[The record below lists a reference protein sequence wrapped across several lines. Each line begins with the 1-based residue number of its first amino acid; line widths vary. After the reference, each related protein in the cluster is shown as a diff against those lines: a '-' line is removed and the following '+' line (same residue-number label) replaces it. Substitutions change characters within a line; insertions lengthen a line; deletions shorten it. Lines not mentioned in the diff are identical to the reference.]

1 MRRWLQVKTLYK
13 DFKNTFVFLKG
24 HYLIY
29 FSGILGMTL
38 LHASSALVESYLLKR
53 LLDIGNND
61 SLYTIFKLL
70 VLAIIYMIMVV
81 MLLPIF
87 TFMFNGQA
95 KYGFANICKALYHK
109 FSSLPVDYYE
119 KNHSGHALSLF
130 ENDTWIVATIFMR
143 HFRRTIASFATII
156 VYLIPMF
163 VFDYRITSVI
173 LILNVLTLIVNTN
186 ISKKL
191 KLTTKEVQG
200 QLSNMTVIIA
210 NIIGGISII
219 RMYQMGHQIIETFK
233 KSNQEISKYNLKNNR
248 VVAFLSAYNFMISMC
263 NIMVFVLLG
272 SLMVKWRLTT
282 YGNII
287 AIMSLQ
293 TALDTNFRE
302 FGRYYPMFYNS
313 FAGTERIYEFL
324 ELEEEPNQR
333 RTGIIEQPEYIQFKN
348 VTFGYTEDQTV
359 LRDFNLTI
367 KQGETIGIVGESGS
381 GKSSLIKLLMG
392 FYQTNSGGI
401 AIGGKNIGEMTIE
414 ELRGLIA
421 YVPQESQLFN
431 TSIKENIRYG
441 NPKATDEQIIAAAQA
456 ANADGFIK
464 EQPDGYNTIVG
475 ERGMRLSGG
484 QCQRIAI
491 ARAILKDAP
500 ILILDEATSA
510 LDSESERLIK
520 EVLASY
526 SKTRTTLM
534 IAHRLSSIE
543 YADRIIKVG

>member
-1 MRRWLQVKTLYK
+1 MKTLYK

-29 FSGILGMTL
+29 FSGIIGMTL

-53 LLDIGNND
+53 LLDIGDNH
-61 SLYTIFKLL
+61 SLYMIFKLL
-70 VLAIIYMIMVV
+70 ALVIVYMIIVV
-81 MLLPIF
+81 ILLPIF

-95 KYGFANICKALYHK
+95 KYGFANICKALYYK
-109 FSSLPVDYYE
+109 FSRLPVDYYE

-130 ENDTWIVATIFMR
+130 ENDTWVVAGIFMR

-173 LILNVLTLIVNTN
+173 LILNLLTLIVNTN

-191 KLTTKEVQG
+191 KLTTKEVQN
-200 QLSNMTVIIA
+200 QLSNMTVIIT

-219 RMYQMGHQIIETFK
+219 RMYQKGQQMIENFK
-233 KSNQEISKYNLKNNR
+233 KSNEEVSRHNLKNNR
-248 VVAFLSAYNFMISMC
+248 IVAFLSAYNFMISMC

-272 SLMVKWRLTT
+272 SLMVKWGLTT

-293 TALDTNFRE
+293 TALDANFRE
-302 FGRYYPMFYNS
+302 FGQYYPMFYNS
-313 FAGTERIYEFL
+313 LAGTERVYEFL

-333 RTGIIEQPEYIQFKN
+333 KTEIIEQPGYIEFKD
-348 VTFGYTEDQTV
+348 VTFGYTEDKAV
-359 LRDFNLTI
+359 IRDFSLTI
-367 KQGETIGIVGESGS
+367 QQGETIGIVGESGS
-381 GKSSLIKLLMG
+381 GKSSLVKLLMG
-392 FYQTNSGGI
+392 FYQTNRGGI
-401 AIGGKNIGEMTIE
+401 SIGGKSIGEMTLD

-441 NPKATDEQIIAAAQA
+441 NPGATDEQIIAAAKA
-456 ANADGFIK
+456 ANAHRFIK
-464 EQPDGYNTIVG
+464 EQADGYDTIVG

-510 LDSESERLIK
+510 LDSESERLMR
-520 EVLASY
+520 EVMASY

-543 YADRIIKVG
+543 YADRIIKIG